1 MSTLRIRLF
10 GGLVVH
16 RGETPLP
23 RIPTHRARVL
33 FAYLALHPHRDH
45 HREVLC
51 GVLWGEQAESEA
63 RKALRSAL
71 WRIRSVLE
79 PGEEDRGR
87 ALRVEGERIAFPGRD
102 ESWVDVMAFE
112 EGLARARGPDPPGT
126 PGAIGALTGALGLYR
141 GELLEGMYESWCCPE
156 RERLHLARLD
166 ALEELLLHH
175 RVRGEWLPAI
185 RAAREIL
192 RVDPLREHVHRAL
205 MAVHF
210 QRGDRPSAL
219 RQYRACE
226 GLVRAE
232 LGVEPLPE
240 TRALHQAIRERG
252 ALPPGEGVAQPSPSP
267 SPPSPHHPGDAELR
281 EAVERL
287 SALVLALDAARA
299 PSLSSP
305 PSRS

>member
-10 GGLVVH
+10 GGLVAH
-16 RGETPLP
+16 RGEVPLP
-23 RIPTHRARVL
+23 SIPTHRARVL
-33 FAYLALHPHRDH
+33 LAYLALHPHREH
-45 HREVLC
+45 HRDVLC

-87 ALRVEGERIAFPGRD
+87 ALRVEGERIAFPGR
-102 ESWVDVMAFE
+102 EEAWVDVSAFE
-112 EGLARARGPDPPGT
+112 EGLARARAFRLPGT
-126 PGAIGALTGALGLYR
+126 AGAIDALTGALGLYR
-141 GELLEGMYESWCCPE
+141 GEPLEGMYESWCCSV
-156 RERLHLARLD
+156 RERLQLARLD

-175 RVRGEWLPAI
+175 QARGEWLPAI

-192 RVDPLREHVHRAL
+192 RMDPLREHVHRAL
-205 MAVHF
+205 MAVHL

-252 ALPPGEGVAQPSPSP
+252 ELPPGEGVLPS
-267 SPPSPHHPGDAELR
+267 SPPPVAPPSDYPGDAELR

-287 SALVLALDAARA
+287 SALVLELDAART

-305 PSRS
+305 SSGR